1 MCGANVTA
9 NVYVDGFNLYNGA
22 LRRKPYRWLDL
33 HALVRNLVSAPNIG
47 RIRYYTAR
55 VRNTATDPG
64 KQARQAQYIRALR
77 TVPNLSI
84 HYGHFLTH
92 PVMRPLSTHPT
103 SAVPPF
109 YVRVIDQ
116 GQEITLPL
124 APYDAASPLCFV
136 PVWNTEEKGS
146 DVNLATHLLW
156 DGVKEEYDIAIVVSN
171 DSDLAEPVNIVKN
184 ELGKRIIILNPHR
197 ERPSAELQKI
207 ADQFI
212 DIRARHLVGSQFPA
226 ILTDGRGEFE
236 KPSTW

>member
-1 MCGANVTA
+1 MYGANVIA

-22 LRRKPYRWLDL
+22 LRGKPYKWLDL
-33 HALVRNLVSAPNIG
+33 YALACTLASGQSIG

-55 VRNTATDPG
+55 VRNTSTDPG

-77 TVPNLSI
+77 TIPNLSI

-92 PVMRPLSTHPT
+92 PVMRPLSTHPA

-109 YVRVIDQ
+109 YVRVVDQ
-116 GQEITLPL
+116 GQEIIMPL
-124 APYDAASPLCFV
+124 APYDATSPLCFV

-156 DGVKEEYDIAIVVSN
+156 DGIKEEYDTAIVVSN
-171 DSDLAEPVNIVKN
+171 DSDLAEPIRIVKN
-184 ELGKRIIILNPHR
+184 ELRKRIVILNPHR
-197 ERPSAELQKI
+197 ERPSAELHKI

-212 DIRARHLVGSQFPA
+212 DIRAKHLAGSQFPVR
-226 ILTDGRGEFE
+226 LRDGRGEFE
-236 KPSTW
+236 KPSAW